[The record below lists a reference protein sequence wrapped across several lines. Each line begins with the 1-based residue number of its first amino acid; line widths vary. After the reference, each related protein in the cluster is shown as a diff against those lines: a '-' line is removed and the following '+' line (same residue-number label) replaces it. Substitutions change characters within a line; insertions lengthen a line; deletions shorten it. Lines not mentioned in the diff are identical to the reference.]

1 METAF
6 SGVIS
11 RESGI
16 SGSSKND
23 SPILDFKS
31 TDKWVI
37 LNRIDIYFQNGTHKN
52 DYCDSFSDIISYRF

>member
-31 TDKWVI
+31 THKWVI

-52 DYCDSFSDIISYRF
+52 NNCDSISEIISYRF